1 MLTSACVPIGFPS
14 IEIRLAFVPKRLQK
28 FPDAPIGIDEE
39 ECMERERRGL
49 VVDGDPAV
57 CELLH
62 SVLASTGM
70 EILAL
75 RTGDE
80 ARELLREEKF
90 AVLFFNLRM
99 PFPDGIELTRQA
111 RASGLNQM
119 TPIILLS
126 DDPSTKAFSEGFL
139 AGASF
144 FFYKPIDKT
153 RLLSLAR
160 AMQGAIEHERRR
172 FRRVALQSRV
182 ELTVDREEIRGETID
197 MSLDGMLVQAQ
208 RSVPAGSLVQVALHL
223 IPGARPLAGVGL
235 VVRALPGNRL
245 GIHLQRLAVA
255 DSERLQEFLLP
266 LILQEKPEAAVAKT

>member
-1 MLTSACVPIGFPS
+1 
-14 IEIRLAFVPKRLQK
+14 
-28 FPDAPIGIDEE
+28 
-39 ECMERERRGL
+39 MERERRGL
-49 VVDGDPAV
+49 AVDDDPAV
-57 CELLH
+57 CELIH
-62 SVLASTGM
+62 SVLTSTGM
-70 EILAL
+70 EVFAL
-75 RTGDE
+75 RAGDE

-90 AVLFFNLRM
+90 AVLFFDLRM

-111 RASGLNQM
+111 RCSGVNQM

-126 DDPSTKAFSEGFL
+126 DDTSTKAFSEGFL

-172 FRRVALQSRV
+172 FRRVALQSKV
-182 ELTVDREEIRGETID
+182 ELTAGHEEIRGETID

-208 RSVPAGSLVQVALHL
+208 QSVPAGSLVQVTLHL
-223 IPGARPLAGVGL
+223 IPGVRPIVGFGL
-235 VVRALPGNRL
+235 VMRTLPGNRM
-245 GIHLQRLAVA
+245 GIHLQRLAMA

-266 LILQEKPEAAVAKT
+266 LILQEKRAEIVAKT